1 MNNLFYEL
9 MYEKKTKRIMK
20 ILSVISKYS
29 GLVTINDVVDSLEVS
44 KKTFLSDFEFLKK
57 TLPKEYVLKEREN
70 IISLTSP
77 SDKPIQDYILEL
89 AKSSFIFQ
97 LMDNILHNRILTIHD
112 AEDALYISESSI
124 RKRLAFYNKR
134 LEEFNVSLSTYN
146 INLVGSEIDIRYF
159 LHAFYTEFRQLVV
172 LDQDLEQHSYN
183 DIYNII
189 RTKMVAEH
197 VPIIN
202 NSYFKMSHWLLIGD
216 IRINAGCYVQ
226 IEDQTFKDTIMAS
239 ESYKELEAA
248 YNSVYEN
255 IPNDEVIWILIT
267 SLDAVIYDAGEKRL
281 GMYRSDVILNTN
293 ETGVYKIIQ
302 KVAIPLK
309 LGGDSGFTS
318 VFFAF
323 FRNLAQLTALS
334 KVYQISSTATIELV
348 KDRLPTLFRL
358 WKTTLTEMSDELN
371 FKIDFMEDVCANLA
385 LIASQFDYAA
395 LNKFNKIIC
404 SFSGEPGLN
413 PYLQTAFMKFVKTGS
428 EVVFLSN
435 IRITSEVI
443 EKEKADLVITNFY
456 LSDTSIDIPTYR
468 IPYVPSR
475 SDWYK
480 LEQYINMR

>member
-20 ILSVISKYS
+20 ILNVISKHS
-29 GLVTINDVVDSLEVS
+29 GLVTINDVVDALEVS

-57 TLPKEYVLKEREN
+57 TLPKEYVLEEREN

-77 SDKPIQDYILEL
+77 SNKPIQDYILEL

-112 AEDALYISESSI
+112 AEDAMYISESSI

-146 INLVGSEIDIRYF
+146 INLVGSEIDIRFF
-159 LHAFYTEFRQLVV
+159 LHSFYTEFRQLVV
-172 LDQDLEQHSYN
+172 LDQDLDQHSYN
-183 DIYNII
+183 DIYDMIK
-189 RTKMVAEH
+189 TKMVAEN

-202 NSYFKMSHWLLIGD
+202 NSYFKMSHWLLIAD
-216 IRINAGCYVQ
+216 IRIHANCFVK
-226 IEDQTFKDTIMAS
+226 IEDQHFKDTIMAS
-239 ESYKELEAA
+239 DSFKELEAA
-248 YNSVYEN
+248 YSKVYKN
-255 IPNDEVIWILIT
+255 LPSDEVVWILIT
-267 SLDAVIYDAGEKRL
+267 SLDAVIYDAHEKRL

-293 ETGVYKIIQ
+293 EANVYKIIQ

-318 VFFAF
+318 VFFSYF
-323 FRNLAQLTALS
+323 KNLAQLTALS

-348 KDRLPTLFRL
+348 KDRLPTLYKL
-358 WKTTLTEMSDELN
+358 WEKTLTNMSDELN
-371 FKIDFMEDVCANLA
+371 FKIEFLEDVSASLA
-385 LIASQFDYAA
+385 LISSQFDYAA
-395 LNKFNKIIC
+395 LNKYNKIIC

-413 PYLQTAFMKFVKTGS
+413 PYLQTAFKKFVKTGS

-435 IRITSEVI
+435 IRITSDVI
-443 EKEKADLVITNFY
+443 EKEKADLVVTNFY
-456 LSDTSIDIPTYR
+456 LSDTTINIPTYR
-468 IPYVPSR
+468 IPYAPSR
-475 SDWYK
+475 KDWYK
-480 LEQYINMR
+480 LEEFINMK